1 MKGTFLFYQVVMKFT
16 QFSLEEVL
24 YLNNL
29 KHVHLIFHQIPYF
42 EKKSYNSYHFD
53 KALMCILKITITLE
67 NHFSE
72 EIMFEK
78 KNIKG

>member
-1 MKGTFLFYQVVMKFT
+1 MFISYSIKFRT
-16 QFSLEEVL
+16 LRRKVI
-24 YLNNL
+24 
-29 KHVHLIFHQIPYF
+29 IF
-42 EKKSYNSYHFD
+42 YHFD